1 MSKNIITVE
10 LTEEEALLVKWAA
23 GRALAVTSA
32 ASRGVLSMRA
42 LQSATLKLQRAT
54 EGLPDLPPQKVR
66 TKG

>member
-1 MSKNIITVE
+1 MSKNTITVE
-10 LTEEEALLVKWAA
+10 LTEEEAQLVEWAA
-23 GRALAVTSA
+23 TRALTVTSS

-66 TKG
+66 TRS